1 MMKQL
6 EGEFRNG
13 QLCAIVPFP
22 EFIELVRKAY
32 GDAKL
37 KRIVQPVGTQPQ
49 PVIIPPLAEPSEFQ
63 LIENDVDIW
72 QATGKLPSFVAPWLG
87 DDEGRFD

>member
-1 MMKQL
+1 MLKQL

-37 KRIVQPVGTQPQ
+37 KHFVRPAGTQPQ
-49 PVIIPPLAEPSEFQ
+49 PIIIPPMIEPSEFE
-63 LIENDVDIW
+63 LMENDVDIW
-72 QATGKLPSFVAPWLG
+72 QATGMLPSFVVPWTSE
-87 DDEGRFD
+87 DEGAFD